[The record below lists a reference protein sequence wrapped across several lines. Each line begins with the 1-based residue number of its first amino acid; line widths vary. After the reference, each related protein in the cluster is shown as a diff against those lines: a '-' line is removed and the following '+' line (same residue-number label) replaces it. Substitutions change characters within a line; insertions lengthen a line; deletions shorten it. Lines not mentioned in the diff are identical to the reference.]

1 MGKSK
6 THIHMMQ
13 EGNETSEGQQ
23 SEIACTD
30 TMTSENGRA
39 EGRTGLYLAGAD
51 SSFLI
56 TPDMNTYS
64 MEISGLHTYTHTEP
78 KSDWGR
84 LLRPA
89 AASALHF
96 LVHVLMELKL
106 LIGILHGPVLQLP
119 EEKEEDIEVKEL
131 HTR

>member
-13 EGNETSEGQQ
+13 EGNETSEDN
-23 SEIACTD
+23 SEIVCTD
-30 TMTSENGRA
+30 TMKSENGRA

-51 SSFLI
+51 SFLI

-64 MEISGLHTYTHTEP
+64 MEISGTHTHTHTEP

-106 LIGILHGPVLQLP
+106 LTGILHGPVLQLP
-119 EEKEEDIEVKEL
+119 EEKEEDIEVKDL
-131 HTR
+131 HTH

>member
-23 SEIACTD
+23 SEIVCTD
-30 TMTSENGRA
+30 TMMSENGRA

-64 MEISGLHTYTHTEP
+64 MEISGPYTYTHTEP

-119 EEKEEDIEVKEL
+119 KEKEEDIEVKDL
-131 HTR
+131 HTY